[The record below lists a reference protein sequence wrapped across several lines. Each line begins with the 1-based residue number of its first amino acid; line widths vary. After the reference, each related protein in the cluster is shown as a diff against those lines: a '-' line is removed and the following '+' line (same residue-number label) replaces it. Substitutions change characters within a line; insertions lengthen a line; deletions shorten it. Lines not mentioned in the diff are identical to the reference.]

1 MKTVGFSDILQQ
13 NTVIWDFTFLS
24 FKWLQK
30 QTNRKIDETTA
41 IYHNQILQSK
51 GFKIKGK
58 RLVSQ

>member
-30 QTNRKIDETTA
+30 TNKRENWQNHCHLSQPNPSI
-41 IYHNQILQSK
+41 Q
-51 GFKIKGK
+51 GF
-58 RLVSQ
+58 